1 MHRSFAWVMIAVV
14 ALMLAPFAGVLG
26 VPASI
31 AQADTTA
38 PTDAPLDDEIIVI
51 TSTYQLRV
59 DDPTTPTGYKP
70 ATWSSTSVPGWESG
84 WTVVAAGD
92 FNGDGDAE
100 LVAARSITTGSNP
113 GSYVKVFDPIVQPG
127 STPVDFSANLA
138 LDAPVGSMRNVRL
151 LVTGDFDNDGRDEF
165 AFVNY
170 LPGGGA
176 SQAAVQVYDNDVTLG
191 WVRRTYDAGYGVM
204 FEDMGVGDFNAD
216 GRDDLVLVRNGDRQ
230 VRVMNVSPWVLMASD
245 NGINATDWYAVAG
258 GNISN
263 SPSTPGDEIT
273 ALRDSSN
280 AQTNNLVTIRVASG
294 ALSVWPNPQ
303 PNWKYN
309 PSFTSI
315 SDGNLNDGPTN
326 PAPDDEIVLLRDAG
340 SATGISLLVL
350 NPFGDTMPEFQQAT
364 GTGANLFKI
373 VRTGDTDGDGLDEI
387 VILRGN
393 LYRIYTEPN
402 INYVDPPKTETPGA
416 FYTSGGVSNLPFLA
430 VANVDGPGIAEGPV
444 LSVTPP
450 TLSFSLDCGAA
461 SPSKPLSITNAGTG
475 SSFAWQAQAIETN
488 GSGWLLIDATSGTT
502 PGTVNVSV
510 RPGVAK
516 GDYAG
521 TVRVTTTDPAVQ
533 NKTVEVPVSYAALC
547 SGFSVSPTTLDFNL
561 SWGSTGSKSV
571 AVGGPGP
578 TAWTAT
584 VVPVA
589 PTTSCSWMTP
599 SALTGTTPNT
609 VNVVV
614 NATVPDLTFR
624 RCTIIFSAS
633 DPTVPGSPQYVTV
646 NLTVPDPG
654 FVVSPQDITIRQ
666 ATSAAPVITNVTIFR
681 PGGTV
686 DWTASALPLSA
697 AAGLVEQLANGQAT
711 ITAEGVT
718 IDDASVAAPSWLV
731 FSPSGGTTDPKTP
744 TMMQVSVQPG
754 TAPGTYRAVIT
765 VAASNA
771 KPAVTNPVQQ
781 VYVTAIVANNFYFTF
796 LPFVTK

>member
-1 MHRSFAWVMIAVV
+1 MHRSFAWVMIAIL
-14 ALMLAPFAGVLG
+14 ALMLAPFAGVPG
-26 VPASI
+26 VPASV

-38 PTDAPLDDEIIVI
+38 PTDAPLDDEVIVI
-51 TSTYQLRV
+51 TSTYELRV
-59 DDPTTPTGYKP
+59 DDPTTPPGYKKV
-70 ATWSSTSVPGWESG
+70 TWSSASVPGWESG

-127 STPVDFSANLA
+127 STPVDFSVNLA

-151 LVTGDFDNDGRDEF
+151 LNTGDFDNDGRDEF

-170 LPGGGA
+170 IPGGGA
-176 SQAAVQVYDNDVTLG
+176 NQAAVQVYDNDATSG

-216 GRDDLVLVRNGDRQ
+216 GKDDIVLVRNGDQ
-230 VRVMNVSPWVLMASD
+230 LVLVKNVSPWSTMAQAKD
-245 NGINATDWYAVAG
+245 FGFDWYAVAG
-258 GNISN
+258 GDISN
-263 SPSTPGDEIT
+263 TPETPGDEIT
-273 ALRDSSN
+273 ALRDSAN
-280 AQTNNLVTIRVASG
+280 GAKNNLVTFRVTPG
-294 ALSVWPNPQ
+294 QLALPVWPASQ
-303 PNWKYN
+303 PTWNYN
-309 PSFTSI
+309 PAFVSI
-315 SDGNLNDGPTN
+315 SNGDLNGDL
-326 PAPDDEIVLLRDAG
+326 DDEVVMLRDPTAAG
-340 SATGISLLVL
+340 PNSLFTL
-350 NPFGDTMPEFQQAT
+350 NPFGDVMPYLLSTAT
-364 GTGANLFKI
+364 GYGSNAFRI
-373 VRTGDTDGDGLDEI
+373 VRTGDTDGDGKDEV
-387 VILRGN
+387 VILKGDRYW
-393 LYRIYTEPN
+393 LYTEPDASAL
-402 INYVDPPKTETPGA
+402 YAETIGS
-416 FYTSGGVSNLPFLA
+416 FYAPSNATTGSVSNLPYLA
-430 VANVDGPGIAEGPV
+430 VANVDGPGIAQGPV
-444 LSVTPP
+444 LSVTPAS
-450 TLSFSLDCGAA
+450 LSFSLGCGDA
-461 SPSKPLSITNAGTG
+461 SPIKPLSITNTGTG

-488 GSGWLLIDATSGTT
+488 GSGWLLIDAPSGTT

-510 RPGVAK
+510 RPGVAQ
-516 GDYAG
+516 GNYTG

-533 NKTVEVPVSYAALC
+533 NKTVNVPVTYAALC

-609 VNVVV
+609 VNVLV
-614 NATVPDLTFR
+614 NAAVADLTFK
-624 RCTIIFSAS
+624 RCTIIFAAS

-654 FVVSPQDITIRQ
+654 FVVSPQDITIWQ
-666 ATSAAPVITNVTIFR
+666 LTSAAPVLRSITIFR

-697 AAGLVEQLANGQAT
+697 ADGLVEKLANGQAT

-718 IDDASVAAPSWLV
+718 IDGAPVAAPSWLKL
-731 FSPSGGTTDPKTP
+731 SSSGGTTNPITP
-744 TMMQVSVQPG
+744 TMMQVSVNPG
-754 TAPGTYRAVIT
+754 TLPGTYRAVIT

-771 KPAVTNPVQQ
+771 NPAVTNPVQQ
-781 VYVTAIVANNFYFTF
+781 VYVTAIVADHFHYNR
-796 LPFVTK
+796 LPLILR